1 MYGMTKH
8 KNNISAEAKPPE
20 KKRASRSELDATK
33 LYLKEIEYSP
43 LLTADEEKKYSRLA
57 LKGDMEARKKMIE
70 CNLRLV
76 VKISRRYFNR
86 GLSLLD
92 LIEEGNLGLIHAVE
106 KFDPEKGFRF
116 STYGTWWI
124 RQTIERA
131 IMNQARTIRLPIH
144 VLKELNAYYRKSRLL
159 RQKLDRDPT
168 VEEVAVEMGK
178 PKAALEKILSLS
190 ERATSLDVPAG
201 KEGDRKRIDYVA
213 DNNISE
219 PDVIAQD
226 NSVVSLVEQWC
237 NTLGEKHREVIHRRF
252 GLHGYDRSTLE
263 EVGKEMGV
271 TRERVRQIQMDAL
284 KRLRK
289 VLEDRGYSG
298 DSLLNI

>member
-1 MYGMTKH
+1 MTTD
-8 KNNISAEAKPPE
+8 KNKISTETKSPS
-20 KKRASRSELDATK
+20 KRRVSRGDLDATR

-43 LLTADEEKKYSRLA
+43 LLTAEEEQKYSRLA

-131 IMNQARTIRLPIH
+131 IMNQSRTIRLPIH
-144 VLKELNAYYRKSRLL
+144 VIKELNAYYRKSRLL
-159 RQKLDRDPT
+159 HQKLDREPT
-168 VEEVAVEMGK
+168 VEEVATEMGR
-178 PKAALEKILSLS
+178 PKAAIEKILSLS
-190 ERATSLDVPAG
+190 ERATSLDLPAG
-201 KEGDRKRIDYVA
+201 MEGDRKMMDYVA
-213 DNNISE
+213 DDNIAE
-219 PDVIAQD
+219 PDIIAQD
-226 NSVVSLVEQWC
+226 KSIVRLVEKWC
-237 NTLGEKHREVIHRRF
+237 NTLEEKHREVIHRRF

-263 EVGKEMGV
+263 EVGKELGV

-284 KRLRK
+284 RRLRK